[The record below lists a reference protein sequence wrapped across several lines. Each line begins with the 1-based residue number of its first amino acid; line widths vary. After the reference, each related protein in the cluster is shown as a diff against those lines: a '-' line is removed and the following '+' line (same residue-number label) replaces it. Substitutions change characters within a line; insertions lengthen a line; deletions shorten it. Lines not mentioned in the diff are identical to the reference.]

1 MDWKSW
7 GKGLIAATINGVA
20 SAATAAI
27 VDPVTFNP
35 LQPGAMKNFLILLAV
50 AGGFGMFSFL
60 KQSPFPPN
68 GS

>member
-1 MDWKSW
+1 MNWKLW
-7 GKGLIAATINGVA
+7 AKGLLAAVINGIA

-50 AGGFGMFSFL
+50 AGGFGIFAYL
-60 KQSPFPPN
+60 KQSPLPPEEK
-68 GS
+68 